1 MLISITYCCCW
12 WSFIIL
18 LVIVD
23 TFHPNFCCCCC
34 YRLKHY
40 FAFASSA
47 YAFVFDDD
55 DCFWQCNS
63 SGSFAW
69 CNMLCLSLRA
79 LRYSFFHLVRA
90 TFLHLSMQRSCLLIS
105 GTFSSS
111 ISSSGSGRGFPYRN
125 VFGDNTSIRIPSS
138 TYIKGWLLSVTFLSK
153 TISSNLFKFLQISSS
168 SSCGFVQ
175 TDLEALLSARIL
187 HPTMELYLN

>member
-1 MLISITYCCCW
+1 
-12 WSFIIL
+12 
-18 LVIVD
+18 
-23 TFHPNFCCCCC
+23 
-34 YRLKHY
+34 
-40 FAFASSA
+40 
-47 YAFVFDDD
+47 
-55 DCFWQCNS
+55 
-63 SGSFAW
+63 
-69 CNMLCLSLRA
+69 MLCLSLRA

-153 TISSNLFKFLQISSS
+153 TISSNLVKFLQISSS

-175 TDLEALLSARIL
+175 RLRSAIICSNSPSHHRALLKLNIHCSSSLVRCSCINSSLMILFIHFDSAKNIS
-187 HPTMELYLN
+187 ELYE